1 MSGSSSVAS
10 GKSPVGKL
18 PNDEG
23 TVTGA
28 NELKRFKGVLTL
40 PFKHKEVDPFLEPV
54 DWQGLGL
61 DNYPEV
67 VTHPMD
73 LNAVQARLEGA
84 WTEEDERLE
93 EAARASRPAGRLT
106 ASEPTTPAAPSEPP
120 TSLET
125 LAPAPTAAPA
135 LSATAVA
142 AHPEAAAGGALNP
155 PPVYTYGGAPL
166 PRRGRYGGGSG
177 SGYSGSGYGSG
188 GYGGRTDAMSDT
200 DSSGVRWGFFPKV
213 VGFFPIR
220 IFVHS

>member
-61 DNYPEV
+61 V

-73 LNAVQARLEGA
+73 LPSASGKDGGN
-84 WTEEDERLE
+84 D
-93 EAARASRPAGRLT
+93 RASSTACSSAHMLLLLRLLMRMCSCCRCSCKPA
-106 ASEPTTPAAPSEPP
+106 
-120 TSLET
+120 
-125 LAPAPTAAPA
+125 
-135 LSATAVA
+135 
-142 AHPEAAAGGALNP
+142 
-155 PPVYTYGGAPL
+155 
-166 PRRGRYGGGSG
+166 
-177 SGYSGSGYGSG
+177 
-188 GYGGRTDAMSDT
+188 
-200 DSSGVRWGFFPKV
+200 
-213 VGFFPIR
+213 
-220 IFVHS
+220 

>member
-61 DNYPEV
+61 DDDPEV
-67 VTHPMD
+67 VTHPMDLNAVQMD

-84 WTEEDERLE
+84 WTEEDERLAIRRPSLRAG
-93 EAARASRPAGRLT
+93 AAGAAGR
-106 ASEPTTPAAPSEPP
+106 
-120 TSLET
+120 
-125 LAPAPTAAPA
+125 
-135 LSATAVA
+135 
-142 AHPEAAAGGALNP
+142 AHHS
-155 PPVYTYGGAPL
+155 V
-166 PRRGRYGGGSG
+166 GSNG
-177 SGYSGSGYGSG
+177 WCGDCS
-188 GYGGRTDAMSDT
+188 
-200 DSSGVRWGFFPKV
+200 
-213 VGFFPIR
+213 
-220 IFVHS
+220 